1 MSDANK
7 HTCGAIMTT
16 KPAVIKQSES
26 VAKAMRMLLDNRLL
40 GLPVVDGDGRY
51 LGMFLR
57 SRLVALLLPRIV
69 QLEESMPEVARL
81 VEVGFMSDTLDD
93 AHERFDTVA
102 NDPVGK
108 YLHTNT
114 PILRRD
120 TPVMNAVLYP
130 LSHPELSAGRRRGFR
145 SAPRRRLDVGH
156 SRQDRRQL
164 GLTDQ
169 PPRSTKKQRRFGG
182 IRHV

>member
-26 VAKAMRMLLDNRLL
+26 VAKAIRMLLDNRLL

-69 QLEESMPEVARL
+69 QLEESMPEIARL

-93 AHERFDTVA
+93 ARDRFARVA
-102 NDPVGK
+102 NDPVGT
-108 YLHTNT
+108 YLQTDT

-120 TPVMNAVLYP
+120 TPVMNAVLFLYRARSYLP
-130 LSHPELSAGRRRGFR
+130 SSTRLPVSSWGSSRRGMFSAGWPASRPDATSHHAQPKNRGLWR
-145 SAPRRRLDVGH
+145 D
-156 SRQDRRQL
+156 
-164 GLTDQ
+164 T
-169 PPRSTKKQRRFGG
+169 
-182 IRHV
+182 

>member
-26 VAKAMRMLLDNRLL
+26 VAKAIRMLLDNRLL
-40 GLPVVDGDGRY
+40 GLPVVDANGRY
-51 LGMFLR
+51 LGMLLR

-69 QLEESMPEVARL
+69 QLEESMPEVSRL

-93 AHERFDTVA
+93 AHDRFATVA

-108 YLHTNT
+108 YLQTDT

-120 TPVMNAVLYP
+120 TPVMNAVLFLYRARSYLP
-130 LSHPELSAGRRRGFR
+130 VVDEASGKLLGVVSTWDVLGRIAGISA
-145 SAPRRRLDVGH
+145 
-156 SRQDRRQL
+156 
-164 GLTDQ
+164 
-169 PPRSTKKQRRFGG
+169 
-182 IRHV
+182 

>member
-7 HTCGAIMTT
+7 HICSSIMTT
-16 KPAVIKQSES
+16 KPSVIKQSES

-57 SRLVALLLPRIV
+57 SRVIALLLPRIV

-93 AHERFDTVA
+93 ARDRFAMVA

-108 YLHTNT
+108 YLQTDT
-114 PILRRD
+114 PILRLD
-120 TPVMNAVLYP
+120 TPVMSAVLYLYRTRSYLP
-130 LSHPELSAGRRRGFR
+130 VVDEVSGKLLGVVSTWDVLGKIASISA
-145 SAPRRRLDVGH
+145 
-156 SRQDRRQL
+156 
-164 GLTDQ
+164 
-169 PPRSTKKQRRFGG
+169 
-182 IRHV
+182 

>member
-69 QLEESMPEVARL
+69 QLEESMPEIARL

-93 AHERFDTVA
+93 ARDRFARVA
-102 NDPVGK
+102 NDPVGT
-108 YLHTNT
+108 YLQTDT
-114 PILRRD
+114 PILRLD
-120 TPVMNAVLYP
+120 TPVMNAVLFLYRSRSYLP
-130 LSHPELSAGRRRGFR
+130 VVDEASGKLLGVVSTWDVLGRIAGTSA
-145 SAPRRRLDVGH
+145 
-156 SRQDRRQL
+156 
-164 GLTDQ
+164 
-169 PPRSTKKQRRFGG
+169 
-182 IRHV
+182 